1 MRLGGEKAMRLR
13 KAGRTSVA
21 RVVRILAVGAVVA
34 GASAVTVI
42 AAAFGDGAASTTSG
56 PGFTILTQHPTPTAR
71 QPIGG
76 LMAPEGAVLAS
87 APGPYAVYVWQRTS
101 EEVCVMALETAGA
114 GGAACARNAE
124 AEAEGLILTLRP
136 SAVKIPGS
144 SVITAVLLPNGVRA
158 VEFTDSSG
166 AVHRTAVESNV
177 ASFADA
183 GISRVNYTLPNGM
196 HYGQAIPAG
205 PTAAER

>member
-1 MRLGGEKAMRLR
+1 MWLR
-13 KAGRTSVA
+13 QVGRAAVA
-21 RVVRILAVGAVVA
+21 NAVRIFAVGAVVA
-34 GASAVTVI
+34 GASAVTMI
-42 AAAFGDGAASTTSG
+42 AVALGDGTASNTSG
-56 PGFTILTQHPTPTAR
+56 PTRVGFTILTQHPSATAP

-76 LMAPEGAVLAS
+76 LGAPEGAILAS

-158 VEFTDSSG
+158 VDFTESSG
-166 AVHRTAVESNV
+166 AVHDAAAENNV
-177 ASFADA
+177 AAFTGA
-183 GISRVNYTLPNGM
+183 GISRVNYTLPNGT
-196 HYGQAIPAG
+196 HFGQAIPAG